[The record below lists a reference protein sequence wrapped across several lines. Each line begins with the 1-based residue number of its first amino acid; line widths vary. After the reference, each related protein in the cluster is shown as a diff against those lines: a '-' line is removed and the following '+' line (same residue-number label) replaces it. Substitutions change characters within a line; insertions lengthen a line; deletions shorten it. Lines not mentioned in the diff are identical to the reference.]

1 MSIEYDF
8 YEKELNYKVKKMR
21 IKIKNKDNGKI
32 NLLEWFLNSD
42 FLIAREWWI
51 NNVEIVLKGKVIEL
65 IERGEIV
72 ELVIGKNIT
81 ILNFI
86 QHETFNLE
94 IKDLFENINQ
104 LEVTTKVKTD
114 ELYEVMLEWDKIL
127 SEN

>member
-1 MSIEYDF
+1 MSIKYDF

-114 ELYEVMLEWDKIL
+114 ELYEIMLEWDEIL
-127 SEN
+127 NYD

>member
-1 MSIEYDF
+1 M
-8 YEKELNYKVKKMR
+8 
-21 IKIKNKDNGKI
+21 
-32 NLLEWFLNSD
+32 NSD

>member
-21 IKIKNKDNGKI
+21 IKIKNKDNRKI

-114 ELYEVMLEWDKIL
+114 ELYEIMLEWDKIL

>member
-21 IKIKNKDNGKI
+21 IKIKNKDNRKI

-114 ELYEVMLEWDKIL
+114 ELYEIMSEWNEIL
-127 SEN
+127 NKN

>member
-1 MSIEYDF
+1 MSIKYDF

>member
-21 IKIKNKDNGKI
+21 IKIKNKDNSKI